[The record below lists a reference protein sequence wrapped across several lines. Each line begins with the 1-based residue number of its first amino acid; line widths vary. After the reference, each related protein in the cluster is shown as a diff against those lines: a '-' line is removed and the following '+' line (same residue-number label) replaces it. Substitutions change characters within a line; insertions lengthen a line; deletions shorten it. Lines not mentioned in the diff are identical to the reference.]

1 MHIKYIS
8 ILVALLLASSF
19 NASALSIGGNTGPIS
34 TAPAPAN
41 SFPDANDDHN
51 STVVDTYTSAT
62 GDVSANDFYAN
73 RFTLGGSWL
82 GTYGLITSFDSDGKY
97 TYELFPDT
105 TDDKLPSSGIGTDR
119 FQYTCLN
126 ASGNSDTAWLIIDVQ
141 ASRVKPPVAQD
152 DYNSTVVNVLTSATG
167 NVGDNDRNGSIFTLS
182 GSKTGQYGLLTS
194 FASTGEYSYELYEN
208 TNSSNLPAGGVATDV
223 FSYVYANEN
232 GVTDTATLYIDIS
245 ANPAKPIANDDRDST
260 IVGVSTSV
268 TGNVS
273 INDRYG
279 SNYFLQ
285 DSKVGQYGFLTSF
298 SSTGEY
304 TYELYAS
311 TDNFRLPSNGVA
323 NEHFKYTYAN
333 ESGLTVTAWLVI
345 DVNPN
350 PNQPIAN
357 DDYISTVAGVYTSA
371 EGNVGVNDR
380 YGSIFTLETSW
391 TGKYGLIT
399 SFDSE
404 GKYTYELFAG
414 TDNSKLPAGGVGI
427 DRFRYTYAN
436 AQGSSDTAWLIIDV
450 SSNSTLPI
458 AEDDFNSAVIG
469 FHTVATGNVTDNDR
483 YGTIATLYDSGT
495 GVYGT
500 ITSFSSTGAY
510 TYTLFEDADV
520 TLPAGEVARERFLY
534 IYSNAQGLSDSAWL
548 TIEVSANPVQPKTPI
563 ANDDYISTVIGLYP
577 TATGNVSNND
587 FYGSIYSLDQS
598 WLGQYGAITAFNSKG
613 EFTYTLYDSTTIA
626 SLPAD
631 GVGIDSFTY
640 TYAND
645 KGITAN
651 ARIIIDVRGNPT
663 HPIANDDYIST
674 VINTHTTATGN
685 ASTNDL
691 YGSIYTLPGSWVGQY
706 GSITSFSSD
715 GTFSYELFES
725 TSNESLPADGPGIE
739 RFQYTLANEK
749 GITDTAWIII
759 DVQPDPAQANT
770 PIANADQASVV
781 INARP
786 TVSGNVIDNDRYGTI
801 VNFNG
806 SSTGKYGFLDASG
819 TSGQFTYQLFPST
832 TNADLP
838 ATGTDT
844 ETFPYTLSDNDGKT
858 ATSILLIDV
867 SADPSGSEVL
877 IARDDHATYISNKT
891 LSLAGDVTLNDSNGD
906 YVILTSPPST
916 QYGRIVLQ
924 PSGSYIYELYETSFS
939 VIKLKAGEVVT
950 DEYIYQYFTNAGA
963 SATAKLIIQIIGNP
977 VDADGNTIF
986 ENPFDEPY
994 DNVDVEFNDRSA
1006 MATPLNSGR
1015 NIKGHLHESGD
1026 KDWYRLN
1033 SAGNEIITLEVC
1045 PVGTSC
1051 FGKKSWVLYV
1061 FDSGSLTPAM
1071 EALLYPFKRWV
1082 TETGTDK
1089 DLSGVAIVNPP
1100 TAAIPSSNHMY
1111 LAYKAGF
1118 FDGALIGIVDPCFD
1132 TLNAVDIGVGDGAKD
1147 YFIAIS
1153 SPLKGDSG
1161 DADSCGVGSVVL
1173 EQPGQPAA
1181 GVDAEGNAKTYA
1193 TTEEYIEVFPYSD
1206 DQYAIKITSTG
1217 LPPLLTDAA
1226 ALSSATFDS
1235 NTGALEVP
1243 KVRVIDQV
1251 FQATLNLQAQEARSA
1266 NSTLKFSLSDIGAL
1280 KLEEM
1285 LDAYRA
1291 TYNPQNQQVLIPR
1304 VTHTNTGIAY
1314 SVIMQYH
1321 AGNNE
1326 NAEAWLEAI
1335 SIVEIK

>member
-1 MHIKYIS
+1 MHIKHIS
-8 ILVALLLASSF
+8 LLAALLLFSSF
-19 NASALSIGGNTGPIS
+19 NVSALSIGGNTGPIK
-34 TAPAPAN
+34 TDPAPAN

-51 STVVDTYTSAT
+51 STVVISNTSAS
-62 GDVSANDFYAN
+62 GDVSANDFYATS
-73 RFTLGGSWL
+73 FTLGGSWV
-82 GTYGLITSFDSDGKY
+82 GTYGLITAFDSNGEY
-97 TYELFPDT
+97 TYELFDGT
-105 TDDKLPSSGIGTDR
+105 TNDSLPSNGIGTDR

-126 ASGNSDTAWLIIDVQ
+126 ATGNSDAAWLIIDVR
-141 ASRVKPPVAQD
+141 ASQIKPPVAQD

-167 NVGDNDRNGSIFTLS
+167 NVGDNDLNGSIFTLN

-194 FASTGEYSYELYEN
+194 FTSTGAYTYELYVN
-208 TNSSNLPAGGVATDV
+208 TNSSNLPASGVATDV
-223 FSYVYANEN
+223 FTYTYANEN
-232 GVTDTATLYIDIS
+232 GVTDTATLFIDIS

-273 INDRYG
+273 INDHYG
-279 SNYFLQ
+279 SNYFLL

-357 DDYISTVAGVYTSA
+357 DDYISTIAGVYTIA
-371 EGNVGVNDR
+371 EGNVGINDR

-391 TGKYGLIT
+391 TGKYGSIT
-399 SFDSE
+399 FFDSE
-404 GKYTYELFAG
+404 GKYTYELFEG
-414 TDNSKLPAGGVGI
+414 TDSTKLPADGVGI
-427 DRFRYTYAN
+427 DRFRYTYSN

-450 SSNSTLPI
+450 SSNTTLPI

-483 YGTIATLYDSGT
+483 YGSIATLYDSGT
-495 GVYGT
+495 GLYGT
-500 ITSFSSTGAY
+500 ITSFSATGAY
-510 TYTLFEDADV
+510 TYTLFEDADL

-548 TIEVSANPVQPKTPI
+548 TIEVSANPVQPKAPI

-598 WLGQYGAITAFNSKG
+598 WLGQYGAITAFNSEG

-674 VINTHTTATGN
+674 VVNTLTTATGN
-685 ASTNDL
+685 ASINDL

-706 GSITSFSSD
+706 GSITSFNSD
-715 GTFSYELFES
+715 GTFSYQLFAS
-725 TSNESLPADGPGIE
+725 TSNESLPVDGPGIE
-739 RFQYTLANEK
+739 RFQYTLANAK

-801 VNFNG
+801 VNFTG

-832 TNADLP
+832 TNIDLP

-844 ETFPYTLSDNDGKT
+844 ETFPYTLSDIDGKT
-858 ATSILLIDV
+858 DTSILLINV
-867 SADPSGSEVL
+867 TADPSGSDTL

-906 YVILTSPPST
+906 YVVLTSPPST
-916 QYGRIVLQ
+916 EYGRIVLQ
-924 PSGSYIYELYETSFS
+924 SNGSYIYELYETSFS

-963 SATAKLIIQIIGNP
+963 SATAKLIVQIIGNP

-994 DNVDVEFNDRSA
+994 DNVDVEFNDSSGE
-1006 MATPLNSGR
+1006 ATPLNSGR
-1015 NIKGHLHESGD
+1015 NIKGHLHEPGD
-1026 KDWYRLN
+1026 KDWYYLN

-1061 FDSGSLTPAM
+1061 FDSAEIAGK
-1071 EALLYPFKRWV
+1071 EADTVALHRWV
-1082 TETGTDK
+1082 DETGTNK
-1089 DLSGVAIVNPP
+1089 NLTGSPIIKSVAGE
-1100 TAAIPSSNHMY
+1100 SNHMY
-1111 LAYKAGF
+1111 LAYKKGF

-1161 DADSCGVGSVVL
+1161 GADSCGEGSVVL
-1173 EQPGQPAA
+1173 ERPGPPAA
-1181 GVDAEGNAKTYA
+1181 GKDAEDIAKVYA

-1243 KVRVIDQV
+1243 KVRVNDQV
-1251 FQATLNLQAQEARSA
+1251 FQASLNLQAQEARSA
-1266 NSTLKFSLSDIGAL
+1266 NNTLKFTLSDIGAL
-1280 KLEEM
+1280 NLEEM

-1291 TYNPQNQQVLIPR
+1291 TYNPANQQVLIPR
-1304 VTHTNTGIAY
+1304 VTHTNTGDAY
-1314 SVIMQYH
+1314 SVILQYH
-1321 AGNNE
+1321 VGNNE
-1326 NAEAWLEAI
+1326 GADAWLEAI
-1335 SIVEIK
+1335 SIVKIE